1 METKE
6 RQRAEAAA
14 ALEQIADSRAA
25 LAERLIAPWWYYAAG
40 GAVAGGCIAQTA
52 LPAVGWIRIPVLLA
66 LVLVGG
72 WLLPR
77 AYRTATG
84 FSVIGPPG
92 PRSRRWLFALVFVA
106 VAVWPAGGA
115 LQAVWGWVGPV
126 LAGIVTVPVITVV
139 LRRYDAAV
147 RADLRGRA

>member
-6 RQRAEAAA
+6 RRRAEAAG

-25 LAERLIAPWWYYAAG
+25 LAERLIAPWWYYPAG
-40 GAVAGGCIAQTA
+40 GALAGGCIAQMA

-66 LVLVGG
+66 LVVAGG

-84 FSVIGPPG
+84 FSVTRPTGD
-92 PRSRRWLFALVFVA
+92 RSRRWLFALVLVA

-126 LAGIVTVPVITVV
+126 LAGIVTVPVIGVV

-147 RADLRGRA
+147 RADLRARA